1 MKKVEITFL
10 GEQRLDGEKDNCLLK
25 AVGTLRKTDSGFVLK
40 YTEPDSEMG
49 NSKSIIEILR
59 NNCVEL
65 KRTGLYETVF
75 KIEENKTHTC
85 SYKTPFGET
94 EMQIAAKKVVADIDE
109 NGGRIELFYRIESNA
124 QIIGE
129 NALITEVKV
138 ID

>member
-10 GEQRLDGEKDNCLLK
+10 GEQRLDGEKDNCRLK
-25 AVGTLRKTDSGFVLK
+25 AVGTLRKTERGFVLK

-49 NSKSIIEILR
+49 NSKSVIEILR
-59 NNCVEL
+59 KNYVEL

-75 KIEENKTHTC
+75 KIEENKVHPC
-85 SYKTPFGET
+85 LYKTPFGET
-94 EMQIAAKKVVADIDE
+94 KMQIAAKKVVANINE
-109 NGGRIELFYRIESNA
+109 NGGKIELYYRIENNT

-129 NALITEVKV
+129 NALIMEVKV

>member
-1 MKKVEITFL
+1 MKFSETTAL
-10 GEQRLDGEKDNCLLK
+10 NLK
-25 AVGTLRKTDSGFVLK
+25 
-40 YTEPDSEMG
+40 
-49 NSKSIIEILR
+49 
-59 NNCVEL
+59 
-65 KRTGLYETVF
+65 ETVF
-75 KIEENKTHTC
+75 KIEENKVHPC
-85 SYKTPFGET
+85 LYKTPFGET